1 MLTRKF
7 KVTLKKIA
15 SLFSVIRG
23 YNIWVIVLAQYLSA
37 IFILAPEKRALDII
51 LDWRLFLIVIA
62 STLTIASGYIINN
75 FYDAKKDLINRP
87 KKAMIDRLVS
97 QETKLKVYFTI
108 NFIVAF
114 LMFFISWRAIL
125 FFSTYIFL
133 IWFYSHKLKKI
144 FLVGNITASVLAVLP
159 FFGILMYIKTFT
171 K

>member
-1 MLTRKF
+1 MLTRKS
-7 KVTLKKIA
+7 KVTLKKMA

-51 LDWRLFLIVIA
+51 LDWQLFLIVIA

-97 QETKLKVYFTI
+97 QET
-108 NFIVAF
+108 N
-114 LMFFISWRAIL
+114 
-125 FFSTYIFL
+125 
-133 IWFYSHKLKKI
+133 HKLYCRI
-144 FLVGNITASVLAVLP
+144 FDVFHFVACDFIFFNLYFLNLVVFA
-159 FFGILMYIKTFT
+159 
-171 K
+171 